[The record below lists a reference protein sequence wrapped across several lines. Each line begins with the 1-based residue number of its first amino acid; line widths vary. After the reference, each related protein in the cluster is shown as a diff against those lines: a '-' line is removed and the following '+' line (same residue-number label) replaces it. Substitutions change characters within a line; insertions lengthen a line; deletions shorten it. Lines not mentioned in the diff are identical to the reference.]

1 VLYLDDNTM
10 GFLTSKDLKSWQLRS
25 RLKCFHEC
33 PELFE
38 LPLNGDRNNKK
49 WILYGGSGDYLTG
62 SFDGRQF
69 TPQAGPIV
77 FQHGNCFYASQTFNN
92 IPAKDGRRIQ
102 MAWGRVTMPGM
113 PFNQMM
119 LLPVTLTLRTTEEGP
134 RMFAEPI
141 WEMEKLHTKQW
152 RWENKILKPQEK
164 LLSGISGELF
174 HIRAEMKVSDVNEIG
189 FVIRDVP
196 VVYDVRKRQLSCLDK
211 TAALTPKNGDIRLEI
226 LVDRTSIEIFGND
239 GRIYMPIG
247 VILADNSKSL
257 EIFIKGGHTEI
268 KSLQVFELSSIW
280 R

>member
-1 VLYLDDNTM
+1 
-10 GFLTSKDLKSWQLRS
+10 
-25 RLKCFHEC
+25 
-33 PELFE
+33 
-38 LPLNGDRNNKK
+38 
-49 WILYGGSGDYLTG
+49 
-62 SFDGRQF
+62 
-69 TPQAGPIV
+69 
-77 FQHGNCFYASQTFNN
+77 
-92 IPAKDGRRIQ
+92 

-141 WEMEKLHTKQW
+141 WEIDKLHTKQW